1 MKEYRIVNTIQ
12 DKYKNYNIKVDIYN
26 GVVYDNH
33 FHWFAYEMCI
43 EIDLNLR
50 FKFLYIIREI
60 EKSTPGRLR
69 EFSIYRHFEGRISK
83 LPDINSKTL

>member
-50 FKFLYIIREI
+50 FKFL
-60 EKSTPGRLR
+60 
-69 EFSIYRHFEGRISK
+69 
-83 LPDINSKTL
+83 